1 MVSLQVSFFKRP
13 KKETR
18 LLDKLGRKWTENQ
31 HFTFGFS
38 GSSTYLYARKRNER
52 RAHFLKLCLMSNQK
66 KTSFSLLFY
75 PSKTKLKK
83 NGEAPVL
90 MRININ
96 GDRAVLN
103 LKRSIQPAL
112 WNTEKGR
119 MAGRSQEAKV
129 FNDYIDAVVQRTRQ
143 KYSELLVA
151 HDLVTPQMLRD
162 AVLGVKNANSR
173 MIVEV
178 FEEHIESMRQLI
190 GKETS
195 HATCQKMGAC
205 KSHFLKFLKK
215 EYKVSDVPVKSVDH
229 YMVNKFSL
237 YLKTETGCAFNTAT
251 KFLQN
256 FKKITKICLH
266 NGWIQKDPFA
276 NISLS
281 LKEVD
286 RPYLNEEEL
295 LHLENLSISIDRISR
310 VRDFFVFSCYTGL
323 AYADVKKLKRSEI
336 ERFEGRLWIRT
347 KRQKTGGMTNVPLLN
362 KPIQILEKYTDLDVL
377 NANDPVIPILSN
389 QKMNAYLKELA
400 DLCGIAKPL
409 SFHTARHTF
418 ATTVTMMNG
427 VPMETV
433 SKMLGH
439 KNLKSTQ
446 HYARIV
452 DQKVGQDMAL
462 LAQKLDS
469 KLKMEY

>member
-1 MVSLQVSFFKRP
+1 M
-13 KKETR
+13 T
-18 LLDKLGRKWTENQ
+18 T
-31 HFTFGFS
+31 
-38 GSSTYLYARKRNER
+38 
-52 RAHFLKLCLMSNQK
+52 QK

-90 MRININ
+90 MKININ
-96 GDRAVLN
+96 GERAVVN
-103 LKRSIQPAL
+103 LKRSVPPEA
-112 WNTEKGR
+112 WNTDKGR
-119 MAGRSQEAKV
+119 MAGRSQEAKI
-129 FNDYIDAVVQRTRQ
+129 FNDYLDAVVQRTRQ
-143 KYSELLVA
+143 KYNDLLVT
-151 HDLVTPQMLRD
+151 HDLITPEMLRD
-162 AVLGVKNANSR
+162 AVLGIKTSSAR

-178 FEEHIESMRQLI
+178 FEEHIHSMRQLI
-190 GKETS
+190 GKETT
-195 HATCQKMGAC
+195 HATCQKLSTC
-205 KSHFLKFLKK
+205 KAHFQKFLKK
-215 EYKVSDVPVKSVDH
+215 EYKTPDVPVKSVDH
-229 YMVNKFSL
+229 YMVSKFSL
-237 YLKTETGCAFNTAT
+237 YLKTETGCAYNTAT

-266 NGWIQKDPFA
+266 NGWMQKDPFA

-295 LHLENLSISIDRISR
+295 LHLENLPISIDRISR

-336 ERFEGRLWIRT
+336 ERFEGRMWIRT
-347 KRQKTGGMTNVPLLN
+347 KRQKTGGMTNVPLLS
-362 KPIQILEKYTDLDVL
+362 KPVQILEKYSDLDAL

-400 DLCGIAKPL
+400 DLCGITKPL

-427 VPMETV
+427 VPMESV

-452 DQKVGQDMAL
+452 DQKVGQDMAI
-462 LAQKLDS
+462 LAQKLDA
-469 KLKMEY
+469 KLRM